1 MIKTKRK
8 NLTYDGLVL
17 RMVLP
22 DPEDGSRVHYVVTHI
37 QKGAIPEVSD
47 FVKIQDE
54 VYCVATRTFQYR
66 DGYIL
71 VELGLEKEDEEDG

>member
-1 MIKTKRK
+1 MIKKKRK
-8 NLTYDGLVL
+8 NLTYDDLIL

-22 DPEDGSRVHYVVTHI
+22 DLEDGSRVHYVVTNI
-37 QKGAIPEVSD
+37 QKDAIPEVSD
-47 FVKIQDE
+47 FVKIQEE

-66 DGYIL
+66 DGYVL